1 MNFSKLSYY
10 LIELESKPSYITF
23 NELVCALCF
32 MFLAQKIRNKG
43 LSSIENFA
51 LKFLGFQ
58 LILLIIFNGFTEIQ
72 DRLSFYFY
80 FSEAIALSSSL
91 FIFSNRSRKIIIFLF
106 ILLPFIKTNRV
117 LAVEENKLSYLP
129 YKNILWSDTD
139 NSDAESNWLKKHKK

>member
-1 MNFSKLSYY
+1 
-10 LIELESKPSYITF
+10 
-23 NELVCALCF
+23 